1 MFGYFLL
8 QNKLPSK
15 VMRKSKQKGV
25 IIISVL
31 LIVGV
36 IAGLAVKY
44 TADYQLSLA
53 RAESRWHSIQAR
65 AFLTGSESIVSL
77 LFKSADIDPNTD
89 YIGEPWS
96 NEVPIID
103 EGISGY
109 AQLVDATN
117 KLNLN
122 DLKHELSRD
131 KPMGSPDRYS
141 ESQRRF
147 IRLLQTFPELQITQ
161 QQAEGLLEAVVDWID
176 EDAMESGTYG
186 AESSYYQGLATP
198 YFAANQLFRSV
209 EELRL
214 VRGFDEMPELYIRL
228 QPFITALP
236 KADVGINLNTLDIY
250 IQQAYEQDGTFANNL
265 ARSLGSQQSLT
276 PLDDSQAIQL
286 FIDRPGTGFSD
297 LESFIEEWK
306 KLMGPEELLANEGL
320 NVKTQFFW
328 LMARVQMGDQRI
340 TVKSLFER
348 ADTESGIKVISR
360 ADVYEMPA
368 ARKKDELKQTKLFSR

>member
-1 MFGYFLL
+1 MFDYFLL
-8 QNKLPSK
+8 QSNRARTVIRHK
-15 VMRKSKQKGV
+15 RQQGV

-44 TADYQLSLA
+44 TADYQLALA
-53 RAESRWHSIQAR
+53 RAESRWHSTQAR

-89 YIGEPWS
+89 YLGEPWS
-96 NEVPIID
+96 NEVPIFD

-122 DLKHELSRD
+122 DLKSPLSRD
-131 KPMGSPDRYS
+131 KPMGSPDRYT
-141 ESQRRF
+141 EPQRRF
-147 IRLLQTFPELQITQ
+147 IRLVQTFPELQITQ
-161 QQAEGLLEAVVDWID
+161 QQAEGLLEAVVDWMD
-176 EDAMESGTYG
+176 EDSEESGSYG
-186 AESSYYQGLATP
+186 AESNYYQGLATP
-198 YFAANQLFRSV
+198 YLAANQLFRSV
-209 EELRL
+209 EELRM
-214 VRGFDEMPELYIRL
+214 VRGFDEMPQLYARL

-236 KADVGINLNTLDIY
+236 KTDAGININTLDIY
-250 IQQAYEQDGTFANNL
+250 IQQPYEQDGTFANNL
-265 ARSLGSQQSLT
+265 ARSLGSQHSLT

-297 LESFIEEWK
+297 QESFIEAWK
-306 KLMGPEELLANEGL
+306 NLMGQEELLAAEGL
-320 NVKTQFFW
+320 NVTTQFFW

-340 TVKSLFER
+340 TVKSLFQR
-348 ADTESGIKVISR
+348 ADTESGLKVISR
-360 ADVYEMPA
+360 ADVYEMPVA
-368 ARKKDELKQTKLFSR
+368 HQRDDLKQTKLFSN